1 MKILIAGF
9 QHETNTFSLSKAN
22 YMCFKIQDSWPPLLK
37 NQEVIKQTKGT
48 TLPIA
53 GFIESSIK
61 DKATKLIP
69 VVWCSAEPSS
79 FVTDCAYK

>member
-22 YMCFKIQDSWPPLLK
+22 YMCFKIQDFWPPLLK

-48 TLPIA
+48 TLAIA
-53 GFIESSIK
+53 GFIKSSIK
-61 DKATKLIP
+61 DK
-69 VVWCSAEPSS
+69 
-79 FVTDCAYK
+79 